1 VICVHL
7 RLALLLFRS
16 SIYQR
21 LIRMSFITA
30 DYDYVLPPEL
40 IASRPAP
47 VRDQSRMMVLDR
59 KKQRITHRSFRDI
72 TEFVG
77 PRDLLVLNNTKVI
90 PARIRFDKRK
100 AELLLLEQL
109 DAKTWRCL
117 VRPGHWFREG
127 RQFSDGLVSGTV
139 LKVESSGERV
149 IQFDTPIDFSRVG
162 EMPLPPYLHREIEPE
177 DAERYQT
184 VFAAKP
190 GAVAAPTAGLHF
202 TPELLAVLPHVFITL
217 RVGIGTFLPVK
228 TEDIREHHIHEEWFE
243 IEKEAAERIVAA
255 EKVLAVGTTTVRTL
269 EAVMVRNQR
278 IVPGMDA
285 TRIFIYPPFEF
296 RRVDSLLTNFHL
308 PKSTLLMLVAA
319 FAGREFILEAYREAV
334 ASRYRF
340 FSYGDCML
348 IR

>member
-1 VICVHL
+1 
-7 RLALLLFRS
+7 
-16 SIYQR
+16 
-21 LIRMSFITA
+21 MSFLTT
-30 DYDYVLPPEL
+30 DYDYSLPAEL
-40 IASRPAP
+40 IASHPAP
-47 VRDQSRMMVLDR
+47 VRDQARMMVLDR
-59 KKQRITHRSFRDI
+59 EKQSIAHRSFRDLP
-72 TEFVG
+72 EFVG
-77 PRDLLVLNNTKVI
+77 SQDLLVLNNTKVI

-117 VRPGHWFREG
+117 VRSGHWFREG

-139 LKVESSGERV
+139 LKVEPSGERV
-149 IQFDTPIDFSRVG
+149 IEFDAPIDFSEAG

-217 RVGIGTFLPVK
+217 KVGIGTFLPVK
-228 TEDIREHHIHEEWFE
+228 TEDIRNHHMHEEWFE
-243 IEKEAAERIVAA
+243 IEKEPAERIAA
-255 EKVLAVGTTTVRTL
+255 AKKVLAVGTTAVRTL
-269 EAVMVRNQR
+269 ETVMARNQR
-278 IVPGMDA
+278 IVPGLGPTD
-285 TRIFIYPPFEF
+285 IFIYPPFKF
-296 RRVDSLLTNFHL
+296 RGVDSLLTNFPL

-334 ASRYRF
+334 AEKYRF

>member
-1 VICVHL
+1 
-7 RLALLLFRS
+7 
-16 SIYQR
+16 
-21 LIRMSFITA
+21 MSFITA

-40 IASRPAP
+40 IASHPAP

-59 KKQRITHRSFRDI
+59 KKQSITHRSFRDI

-139 LKVESSGERV
+139 LKVEPSGERV

-202 TPELLAVLPHVFITL
+202 TPELLAVLPYVFITL

-228 TEDIREHHIHEEWFE
+228 TEDIREHHMHEEWFE

-255 EKVLAVGTTTVRTL
+255 EKVLAIGTTTVRTL

-285 TRIFIYPPFEF
+285 TSIFIYPPFEF

-319 FAGREFILEAYREAV
+319 FAGREFILEAYREAI
-334 ASRYRF
+334 ASKYRF

>member
-1 VICVHL
+1 
-7 RLALLLFRS
+7 
-16 SIYQR
+16 
-21 LIRMSFITA
+21 MSFHTA
-30 DYDYVLPPEL
+30 DYDYALPPEL
-40 IASRPAP
+40 IASHPAP
-47 VRDQSRMMVLDR
+47 VRDQARMMVLDR
-59 KKQRITHRSFRDI
+59 KKRSITHHSFRDI
-72 TEFVG
+72 PEFVG
-77 PRDLLVLNNTKVI
+77 PQDLLVLNNTKVI

-117 VRPGHWFREG
+117 VRPGHWFRDG
-127 RQFSDGLVSGTV
+127 RQFSEGLVSGTV
-139 LKVESSGERV
+139 LKVEPSGERV
-149 IQFDTPIDFSRVG
+149 IEFDTRIDFSRVG
-162 EMPLPPYLHREIEPE
+162 EMPLPPYINRETEPE

-202 TPELLAVLPHVFITL
+202 TPELLAVLSHVFITL

-228 TEDIREHHIHEEWFE
+228 TEDIREHHMHKEWFE
-243 IEKEAAERIVAA
+243 IEKEAAERIATA
-255 EKVLAVGTTTVRTL
+255 KRVLAVGTTTVRTL
-269 EAVMVRNQR
+269 ETVMLRNQR
-278 IVPGMDA
+278 IVPGMGA
-285 TRIFIYPPFEF
+285 TGIFIYPPFEF
-296 RRVDSLLTNFHL
+296 RRVDRLLTNFHL

-319 FAGREFILEAYREAV
+319 FAGQDFILEAYREAV

>member
-1 VICVHL
+1 
-7 RLALLLFRS
+7 
-16 SIYQR
+16 
-21 LIRMSFITA
+21 MSFITT
-30 DYDYVLPPEL
+30 DYDYPLPSEL
-40 IASRPAP
+40 IASHPAP
-47 VRDQSRMMVLDR
+47 VRDQARMMVLDR
-59 KKQRITHRSFRDI
+59 KKQSITHQWFRDLP
-72 TEFVG
+72 ELLG
-77 PRDLLVLNNTKVI
+77 AADLLVLNNTKVI

-117 VRPGHWFREG
+117 VRPGHWFRDG
-127 RQFSDGLVSGTV
+127 RQFADELVSGRV
-139 LKVESSGERV
+139 LKVEPSGERV
-149 IQFDTPIDFSRVG
+149 IEFDAPIDFSRVG
-162 EMPLPPYLHREIEPE
+162 EMPLPPYLHREVEPE

-184 VFAAKP
+184 VFASKP

-202 TPELLAVLPHVFITL
+202 TPELLATLPHVFITL

-228 TEDIREHHIHEEWFE
+228 TEDIREHHMHEEWFE
-243 IEKEAAERIVAA
+243 IEKDVADRIATA
-255 EKVLAVGTTTVRTL
+255 KRVLAVGTTTVRTL
-269 EAVMVRNQR
+269 ETVMLRKQG
-278 IVPGMDA
+278 IVPGLGSID
-285 TRIFIYPPFEF
+285 IFIYPPFEF

-334 ASRYRF
+334 AEKYRF

>member
-1 VICVHL
+1 
-7 RLALLLFRS
+7 
-16 SIYQR
+16 
-21 LIRMSFITA
+21 MSFPTT
-30 DYDYVLPPEL
+30 DYDYSLPAEL
-40 IASRPAP
+40 IASHPAP
-47 VRDQSRMMVLDR
+47 VRDQARMMVLDR
-59 KKQRITHRSFRDI
+59 EKQSIAHRSFRDLP
-72 TEFVG
+72 EFVG
-77 PRDLLVLNNTKVI
+77 SQDLLVLNNAKVI

-139 LKVESSGERV
+139 LKVEPSGERV
-149 IQFDTPIDFSRVG
+149 IEFDAPIDFSEVG
-162 EMPLPPYLHREIEPE
+162 EMPLPPYLHREAEPE

-217 RVGIGTFLPVK
+217 KVGIGTFLPVK
-228 TEDIREHHIHEEWFE
+228 TEDIRNHHMHEEWFE
-243 IEKEAAERIVAA
+243 IEKEAAERVAA
-255 EKVLAVGTTTVRTL
+255 AKKVLAVGTTAVRTL
-269 EAVMVRNQR
+269 ETVMARNQR
-278 IVPGMDA
+278 IVPGLGTTD
-285 TRIFIYPPFEF
+285 IFIYPPFKF

-334 ASRYRF
+334 AEKYRF

>member
-1 VICVHL
+1 
-7 RLALLLFRS
+7 
-16 SIYQR
+16 
-21 LIRMSFITA
+21 MSFLTT
-30 DYDYVLPPEL
+30 DYDYSLPAEL
-40 IASRPAP
+40 IASPPAP
-47 VRDQSRMMVLDR
+47 VRDQARMMVLDR
-59 KKQRITHRSFRDI
+59 EKQSIAHRSFRDLP
-72 TEFVG
+72 EFVG
-77 PRDLLVLNNTKVI
+77 SQDLLVLNNTKVI

-109 DAKTWRCL
+109 DAKTWQCL

-139 LKVESSGERV
+139 LKVEPSGERV
-149 IQFDTPIDFSRVG
+149 IEFDAPIDFSEVG
-162 EMPLPPYLHREIEPE
+162 EMPLPPYLHREAEPE

-217 RVGIGTFLPVK
+217 KVGIGTFLPVK
-228 TEDIREHHIHEEWFE
+228 TEDIRNHHMHEEWFE
-243 IEKEAAERIVAA
+243 IEKEAAERIAA
-255 EKVLAVGTTTVRTL
+255 AKKVLAVGTTAVRTL
-269 EAVMVRNQR
+269 ETVMARNQR
-278 IVPGMDA
+278 IVPGLGTTD
-285 TRIFIYPPFEF
+285 IFIYPPFKF

-334 ASRYRF
+334 AEKYRF

>member
-1 VICVHL
+1 
-7 RLALLLFRS
+7 
-16 SIYQR
+16 
-21 LIRMSFITA
+21 MSFITA
-30 DYDYVLPPEL
+30 DYDYALPPEL
-40 IASRPAP
+40 IASHPAP
-47 VRDQSRMMVLDR
+47 VRDQARMMVLDR
-59 KKQRITHRSFRDI
+59 KKQSITHRSFRDI
-72 TEFVG
+72 TEVVG
-77 PRDLLVLNNTKVI
+77 PQDLLVLNNTKVI

-117 VRPGHWFREG
+117 VRPGHWFRAG

-139 LKVESSGERV
+139 LKVEPSGERV
-149 IQFDTPIDFSRVG
+149 IQFEAPIDFSRVG
-162 EMPLPPYLHREIEPE
+162 EMPLPPYLHRETEPE
-177 DAERYQT
+177 DAQRYQT

-228 TEDIREHHIHEEWFE
+228 TGDIREHHMHEEWFE
-243 IEKEAAERIVAA
+243 IEKEAAERIAAA

-269 EAVMVRNQR
+269 ETVMLRNQR

-285 TRIFIYPPFEF
+285 TSIFIYPPFEF

-319 FAGREFILEAYREAV
+319 FAGRELILEAYREAV
-334 ASRYRF
+334 ASKYRF

>member
-1 VICVHL
+1 
-7 RLALLLFRS
+7 
-16 SIYQR
+16 
-21 LIRMSFITA
+21 MSFLTT

-40 IASRPAP
+40 IASHPAP
-47 VRDQSRMMVLDR
+47 VRDQSRMMLLDR
-59 KKQRITHRSFRDI
+59 KKQSITHHWFRDLP
-72 TEFVG
+72 EFVG
-77 PRDLLVLNNTKVI
+77 SDDLLVLNNTKVI

-117 VRPGHWFREG
+117 VRPGHWFRDG
-127 RQFSDGLVSGTV
+127 RQFSDELVSGRV
-139 LKVESSGERV
+139 LRVEPSGERV
-149 IQFDTPIDFSRVG
+149 IEFETPIDFSRVG
-162 EMPLPPYLHREIEPE
+162 EMPLPPYLHRDVEPA

-202 TPELLAVLPHVFITL
+202 TAELLAALPHVFITL
-217 RVGIGTFLPVK
+217 RVGIGTFLAVK
-228 TEDIREHHIHEEWFE
+228 TEDIREHHMHEEWFE
-243 IEKEAAERIVAA
+243 IEKDAAERIATS
-255 EKVLAVGTTTVRTL
+255 KRVLAVGTTTVRTL
-269 EAVMVRNQR
+269 ETVMRRHQR
-278 IVPGMDA
+278 IVPGLAA
-285 TRIFIYPPFEF
+285 TDIFIHPPFEF

-319 FAGREFILEAYREAV
+319 FAGREFILDAYRQAV
-334 ASRYRF
+334 AEKYRF